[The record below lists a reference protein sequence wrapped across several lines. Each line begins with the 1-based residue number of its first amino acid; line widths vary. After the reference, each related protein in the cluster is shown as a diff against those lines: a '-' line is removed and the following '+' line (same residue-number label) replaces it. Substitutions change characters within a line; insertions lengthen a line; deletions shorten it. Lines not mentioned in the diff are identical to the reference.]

1 MDQDELRIARR
12 ESVAIDESDPAKLKA
27 LSSAALRTN
36 CSPIDADAR
45 AGRAGPDVLPA
56 DRAGVETRRVSAS
69 YAFTTS
75 FPPTPLT
82 VRAADIREA
91 ADTSE
96 GKQAALVQVDMLE
109 RIAAVLAL

>member
-1 MDQDELRIARR
+1 
-12 ESVAIDESDPAKLKA
+12 
-27 LSSAALRTN
+27 
-36 CSPIDADAR
+36 
-45 AGRAGPDVLPA
+45 
-56 DRAGVETRRVSAS
+56 
-69 YAFTTS
+69 
-75 FPPTPLT
+75 